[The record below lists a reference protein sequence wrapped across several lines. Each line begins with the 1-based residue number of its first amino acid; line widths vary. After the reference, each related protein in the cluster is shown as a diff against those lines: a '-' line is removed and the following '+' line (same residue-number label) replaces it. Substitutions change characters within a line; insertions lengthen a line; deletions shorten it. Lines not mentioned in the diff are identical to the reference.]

1 MILAGLSEFLIAA
14 GVVFALWNIRPSST
28 PIKALVTIGL
38 LSTLIASLLGAVKFL
53 SAFDTSQYHQVFTY
67 FSKHISMTAFIIGAS
82 WSHLKSN
89 RAKQLALS
97 ILVVAAGSFSVNFFI
112 NLDLLSVSI
121 MLIALIFVAY
131 QVAYNKQA
139 QNNIFI
145 SIALLMSTLLWG
157 AIIKD
162 TDIRISIFH
171 VCVAAFLLFF
181 TLALQIKRVA

>member
-28 PIKALVTIGL
+28 PINALVTIGL
-38 LSTLIASLLGAVKFL
+38 LSTLVASLLGAVTFL

-67 FSKHISMTAFIIGAS
+67 FSKHIGMTAFIIGAS
-82 WSHLKSN
+82 WSHLKSHK
-89 RAKQLALS
+89 AKQFALA
-97 ILVVAAGSFSVNFFI
+97 ILVVAAGSFTVNFFTK
-112 NLDLLSVSI
+112 LDLLSVSI

-162 TDIRISIFH
+162 TDIRIGIFH

-181 TLALQIKRVA
+181 TLALRIKRVA